1 MSTTTNPADEVK
13 FLFKPQTLY
22 RVAEP
27 ITGIILD
34 PNNPDEPH
42 PLFKENPDQAVL
54 SQGVEFYV
62 TEELENIPND
72 EWPRISEKQ
81 DDVEMEIRTGQVLRA
96 MFPKTETLGIIYLQT
111 GMAER
116 LEIVEVKAEDQPTA

>member
-1 MSTTTNPADEVK
+1 MSTTTTEDQTP

-22 RVAEP
+22 RVEEQ

-42 PLFKENPDQAVL
+42 PLFKENPEQAVL

-62 TEELENIPND
+62 TEQLELIEND

-96 MFPKTETLGIIYLQT
+96 MFPKTETLGIVYLQT
-111 GMAER
+111 GMFAR
-116 LEIVEVKAEDQPTA
+116 GEIKEVITPTK